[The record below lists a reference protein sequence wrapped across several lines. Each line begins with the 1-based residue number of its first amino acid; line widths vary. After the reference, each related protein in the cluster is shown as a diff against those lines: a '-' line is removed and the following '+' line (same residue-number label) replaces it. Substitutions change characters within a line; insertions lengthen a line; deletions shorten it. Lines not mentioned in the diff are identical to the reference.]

1 MSLRIINKQNYL
13 IVALAI
19 IFFLFADS
27 ARYLTITIGSLV
39 TVNDISHHII
49 AKLGMN
55 EHNDCH
61 SLLQKSSHDSA
72 CTTFNLQF
80 LPHCELYL
88 TFNFAQKYK
97 KFIPELKLLRIV

>member
-13 IVALAI
+13 IIASAI

-27 ARYLTITIGSLV
+27 ARYLTITIGLLV
-39 TVNDISHHII
+39 TVNDISHRII

-80 LPHCELYL
+80 LSHCELYL

-97 KFIPELKLLRIV
+97 KFISELKLLRIV